1 MVIAYPFIGYTL
13 QRLDY
18 DWFLPTVL
26 TLIIGWRAF
35 VSTNQTQR
43 FFLFLLAAVLFI
55 GTTLMSRTTAQLIP
69 VTVYLGLVGFF
80 GRTLMYRPSLIERF
94 VLLQFSEVP
103 DEVLNY
109 CYRLTLVW
117 TVLFAVIVIASM
129 ILMVAEQDW
138 YLTLLHGVVAWV
150 LMAVLMLLE
159 PLYRLNRFPFMK
171 GQTPSIKATFDSV
184 MKSKEQLW

>member
-1 MVIAYPFIGYTL
+1 MVMAYPFIGYTL

-43 FFLFLLAAVLFI
+43 FFLFLIAAVLLI
-55 GTTLMSRTTAQLIP
+55 GTILMSRTTTQLIP
-69 VTVYLGLVGFF
+69 VMVYLGLVGFF
-80 GRTLMYRPSLIERF
+80 GRTLMHRPSLIERF

-129 ILMVAEQDW
+129 ILIVAEQDW
-138 YLTLLHGVVAWV
+138 YLTLLHGLVVWAV
-150 LMAVLMLLE
+150 MAVLMLLE
-159 PLYRLNRFPFMK
+159 PIYRLKRFPFMK